1 MARVEDLLEIEAP
14 QWTVWKVLT
23 DPSSIAKLYPDVVTV
38 DVAPDGPL
46 RVGSKA
52 KIIAKL
58 GKTRVV
64 VYVAIVRAD
73 VESCFASVQQPGGL
87 FRSFQ
92 QTVFLEGMGPRTKV
106 KVVFDY
112 ELVKE
117 YAESITQE
125 AFMDSRVADNLRWY
139 SRNLKEICELL
150 PLPS

>member
-1 MARVEDLLEIEAP
+1 MTRVEDILEIESP
-14 QWTVWKVLT
+14 PWTVWKVLI
-23 DPSSIAKLYPDVVTV
+23 DPSSIAKLYPDVITV

-46 RVGSKA
+46 GVGSKA
-52 KIIAKL
+52 KIMARL

-64 VYVAIVRAD
+64 VYVAVVRAD
-73 VESCFASVQQPGGL
+73 TESCFASVQQPGGL
-87 FRSFQ
+87 FESFQ
-92 QTVFLEGMGPRTKV
+92 QTVFLEGMGPHTRV
-106 KVVFDY
+106 KVLFEY

-125 AFMDSRVADNLRWY
+125 AFMDSRVADNLKWY